1 MACVLDCCRG
11 LAASFWL
18 CLTHDSSLIVKADF
32 SRKSHRDFSRK
43 SQELIEYVFKGSG
56 DREESCKCWHLRA
69 NFRQLKR
76 QKTPQNTLEIL
87 LVDSDGRRESWS

>member
-1 MACVLDCCRG
+1 MACVLDC
-11 LAASFWL
+11 
-18 CLTHDSSLIVKADF
+18 CLTHDSSLIVKPEVF
-32 SRKSHRDFSRK
+32 SRT
-43 SQELIEYVFKGSG
+43 SQELIKYVSKGSG